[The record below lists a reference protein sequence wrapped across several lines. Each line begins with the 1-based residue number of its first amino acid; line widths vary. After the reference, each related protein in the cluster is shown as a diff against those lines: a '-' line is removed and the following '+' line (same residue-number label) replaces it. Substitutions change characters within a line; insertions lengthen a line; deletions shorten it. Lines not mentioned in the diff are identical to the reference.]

1 MDAEA
6 ANEKKAFALSGAFS
20 AVAFGFLAW
29 LLYLR
34 PETVGAPAWTESLP
48 ALNALL
54 NLTSGLFLVAGVIAI
69 RAGRRELH
77 MKLLLTAVSIS
88 GAFLVS
94 YIVYHHF
101 QGNTPFMGQGFVRP
115 IYFFVLITHILGSI
129 ASLPLVLV
137 TLFLAATKRF
147 PRHKRFARITFPLWL
162 YVSVTG
168 VLVFLFLSSFS

>member
-1 MDAEA
+1 MEAESVS
-6 ANEKKAFALSGAFS
+6 ERKAFALIGAFS
-20 AVAFGFLAW
+20 AVALGFLFW

-34 PETVGAPAWTESLP
+34 PEMAGAPAWMASLP

-54 NLTSGLFLVAGVIAI
+54 NFTSGMFLVAGVVAI
-69 RAGRRELH
+69 RAGRRDLH
-77 MKLLLTAVSIS
+77 MKLLLMAVSIS

-101 QGNTPFMGQGFVRP
+101 HGDTPFTGQGFVRP
-115 IYFFVLITHILGSI
+115 IYFFILITHILGSI
-129 ASLPLVLV
+129 AALPLVLV

-168 VLVFLFLSSFS
+168 VLVFLFLRSFS